1 MRAWFAPSSRAR
13 VECFFCTSRCLL
25 VPPAPS
31 RGALAKGKHRA
42 LDEHDGPVAV
52 GSRDDFWCGQCGQIN
67 RRAQNGDILSDDA
80 AHWDPALNRDSF
92 DKRASTSRHRLPP
105 SFPSPSTTPF
115 CRQCLANQ
123 SLQLHLLA
131 SYPSSSDDE
140 ADESYPPLETYR
152 QSLDQRY
159 PLVCATRWDGG

>member
-42 LDEHDGPVAV
+42 LDEDDGPVAV

-67 RRAQNGDILSDDA
+67 RRDQVRAIA
-80 AHWDPALNRDSF
+80 A
-92 DKRASTSRHRLPP
+92 
-105 SFPSPSTTPF
+105 
-115 CRQCLANQ
+115 
-123 SLQLHLLA
+123 
-131 SYPSSSDDE
+131 
-140 ADESYPPLETYR
+140 
-152 QSLDQRY
+152 RY
-159 PLVCATRWDGG
+159 EREIG